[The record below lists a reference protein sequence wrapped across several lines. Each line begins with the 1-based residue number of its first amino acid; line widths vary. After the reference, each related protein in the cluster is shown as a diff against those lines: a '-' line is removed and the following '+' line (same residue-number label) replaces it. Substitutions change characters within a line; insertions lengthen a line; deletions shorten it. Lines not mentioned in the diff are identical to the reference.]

1 MPSACAERGPTSS
14 PISRPVQ
21 EWTRSS
27 NGSATPC
34 YLKSERNLERVGRD
48 GFLRLRFARSGES
61 TILAQSRFSL
71 PLQALT
77 PLTLADGTSYLML
90 VNPTGGVLGGDHLVT
105 EIVQEAET
113 HACLTTPSATRIY
126 RTAEKPA
133 ILETV
138 IHLDEGATLEYFPDH
153 VIPHAGSALRQSL
166 RIEMARG
173 SRAIILDSMASGR
186 VAHGERWSFA
196 EMDSRTEVY
205 GCGRP
210 IYINRTRIV
219 PATKRPDRL
228 GWMEEFDY
236 MACLGVFADGFA
248 RWPHVAAAMNE
259 ELSSLSN
266 VRGGASLLSRG
277 GCVTRFLARSAS
289 DMTVANKTLWDAT
302 RKLLAGLAPFDHRKY

>member
-1 MPSACAERGPTSS
+1 LR
-14 PISRPVQ
+14 
-21 EWTRSS
+21 
-27 NGSATPC
+27 
-34 YLKSERNLERVGRD
+34 SERNLERVGRD
-48 GFLRLRFARSGES
+48 GFLRLRFARSGEN
-61 TILAQSRFSL
+61 TILARSRFSL

-90 VNPTGGVLGGDHLVT
+90 LNPTGGVLGGDHLITV
-105 EIVQEAET
+105 ILQEAQT
-113 HACLTTPSATRIY
+113 HVCLTTPSATRIY
-126 RTAEKPA
+126 RTVEKPA

-205 GCGRP
+205 VCGRP

-236 MACLGVFADGFA
+236 MACLGVFADGFP
-248 RWPHVAAAMNE
+248 RWPQVAAAMNK

-266 VRGGASLLSRG
+266 VCGGASLLSRG
-277 GCVTRFLARSAS
+277 GCVARFLARSAS
-289 DMTVANKTLWDAT
+289 DMALANKTLWDAT